1 MLAPL
6 IPILPILFTIVNI
19 FIKKTSYT
27 ELMLLK
33 KIGKNIRVLR
43 KKENLSQI
51 DLAVAVG
58 IDRSYLSEIENGKRN
73 VTIMLLQNIATILT
87 VKIEDLLH

>member
-1 MLAPL
+1 
-6 IPILPILFTIVNI
+6 
-19 FIKKTSYT
+19 
-27 ELMLLK
+27 MLLK